1 MPINAGVKYGKAEQ
15 EFQQATTIQEKL
27 NALKKMWSTAPKHKS
42 SEGLQKEIKTKISKY
57 KELLEKEKKQKK
69 SGGKSLSIKK
79 EGAATICIV
88 GTTNSGKSTLLKKL
102 TNANVEIA
110 SYPFTTKKPEI
121 GILDYHGVKLQII
134 EIPAIV
140 ENFEEAELGPS
151 MLAIIKQS
159 DLIIVTFK
167 DKEELKIL
175 DKELY
180 DINLPKLYYFDQENI
195 KELIWNFLNL
205 IKVYTK
211 QPGKK
216 PDYPPV
222 ALKKCSTIRELAQ
235 YIHKDFLKK
244 FDYAKITGKSAKFT
258 GQRGGLDHKLEDD
271 DIVEFHLKD

>member
-27 NALKKMWSTAPKHKS
+27 NALKKMFATVPRHKG
-42 SEGLQKEIKTKISKY
+42 SESLQKEIKTKISKY

-151 MLAIIKQS
+151 MLAIIRQS
-159 DLIIVTFK
+159 DLIIVIFK
-167 DKEELKIL
+167 DKQELKIL

-180 DINLPKLYYFDQENI
+180 DIDLPRIYYYGQENI
-195 KELIWNFLNL
+195 KDLIWNFLNL

-211 QPGKK
+211 QPSKK

-222 ALKKCSTIRELAQ
+222 ALKKGSTIRDLAAI
-235 YIHKDFLKK
+235 IHKDFLRK
-244 FDYAKITGKSAKFT
+244 FNFARVTGKSAKFL
-258 GQRGGLDHKLEDD
+258 GQRIGLDHKLEDD